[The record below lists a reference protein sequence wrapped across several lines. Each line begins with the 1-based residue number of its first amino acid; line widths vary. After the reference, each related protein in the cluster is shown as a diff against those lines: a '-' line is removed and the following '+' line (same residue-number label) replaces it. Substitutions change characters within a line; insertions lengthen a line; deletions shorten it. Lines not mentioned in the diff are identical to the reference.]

1 MKVLFDHSQPFFLAH
16 GGFQVQIEQT
26 KLGLEAAGVS
36 VEFVRWWDP
45 GQNGDVIH
53 FFGRPSVTYI
63 GLARKKGMKIVLSE
77 LLTALGSRSASAR
90 LTQKWLIRLARRML
104 PSHFTDRMAWQVFE
118 LADAIVAGTQW
129 EAHLFAEIFGAA
141 REKIVCIENG
151 VESAFFR
158 DEKVVREK
166 WLVCTATITERK
178 RVLELAVAA
187 VDAQVPVW
195 VIGKPYSARDHYA
208 QKFFEF
214 AKLHPDLIRY
224 EGSIEDRHRLGEIY
238 RGARGFV
245 LLSTMESLSL
255 SAGEAAACGCPLL
268 LSDLPWARSAFGQ
281 NACYCPVS
289 SLKETARVLRTFY
302 ERVEACPPPLQPKS
316 WPEIGEQLKRL
327 YGALLPES
335 PRLDLESAILPPGRG
350 RWGK

>member
-1 MKVLFDHSQPFFLAH
+1 
-16 GGFQVQIEQT
+16 
-26 KLGLEAAGVS
+26 
-36 VEFVRWWDP
+36 VRWWDSS
-45 GQNGDVIH
+45 QNGDLIH

-90 LTQKWLIRLARRML
+90 LTQKWLIRLAKRVL
-104 PSHFTDRMAWQVFE
+104 PSHFTNRMAWEVFE

-129 EAHLFAEIFGAA
+129 EAHLFTEIFGAA
-141 REKIVCIENG
+141 RKKIVCIENG

-158 DEKVVREK
+158 DDKVVRGK

-178 RVLELAVAA
+178 RVLELARAA
-187 VDAQVPVW
+187 VSAQVPVW
-195 VIGKPYSARDHYA
+195 VIGKPYSAEDKYA
-208 QKFFEF
+208 QSFLEF

-224 EGSIEDRHRLGEIY
+224 EGSIEDRKHLGEIY

-245 LLSTMESLSL
+245 LLSEMESLSL

-268 LSDLPWARSAFGQ
+268 LSDLPWARSAFGKSV
-281 NACYCPVS
+281 CYCPIS
-289 SLKETARVLRTFY
+289 GPTETARVLRTFY
-302 ERVEACPPPLQPKS
+302 EDAPTCPPPPCTKS

-327 YGALLPES
+327 YGGLVSECS
-335 PRLDLESAILPPGRG
+335 QLDLQSAILLPG
-350 RWGK
+350 KP